1 MAIIVAGTS
10 LIMAEL
16 PLVWKIIDWFD
27 DWALR
32 LATLASLFLT
42 SILMLSAE
50 TRRHNKY
57 PFAMLLLWA
66 VYQVQ
71 PKVTEYAL
79 THLSISSSTCCTS
92 TSAHEQQLVSFW
104 APFLLLHLA
113 GPDNIAAF
121 ALEDG
126 KLSWRKVGKALW
138 NIAQGLYVMFKYIY
152 LCNSGVLR
160 SAASIMLALGVA
172 RYLEK
177 VITQLRGNF
186 DNLWHS
192 GDDSK
197 QKTST
202 GESLGHVVISSS
214 RQHRYGEEEETT
226 LLLIYAHTQ
235 FLACGRRAMA
245 ESSVEKDSANYKIG
259 REIFSALD
267 AKEVCKVAGMEASLM
282 YDVLYTKATVVHTW
296 GGYLLRLV
304 SPVGTAAAFS
314 LFLVYPKDCEE
325 TVDIVITYLL
335 LATAFFLD
343 VVWLLSALVS
353 TWAHAFLNARANM
366 PLHHALLHTGWW
378 RKLRRIVVSMDDV
391 WWWLLGIGKDPNP
404 TSRRMWS
411 GRVGRYNLLA
421 ECTRRPSTMDHLF
434 TWLASNFRMEDIW
447 KEYQH
452 SRCISEL
459 EREAKEELFER
470 IQQRLSSGSGSYSMK
485 DITTLWGQE
494 AVKRRRKGDKLKGI
508 KLEMFGREFQ
518 EDVLLWHL
526 GTTIFFANSDQ
537 LDGNQQTTVRAIEAL
552 SEYLMFLVAVRPRML
567 PGLELR
573 KLFEVTFEAL
583 KDSWVEKK
591 CVPCCP
597 TSRKAKLAEVL
608 QKEMSGKNQVPAD
621 TNRLLIWVGNQL
633 ATELLKVKKDQMEE
647 LLELMLDVWV
657 DKMLYAA
664 IRCSKDSH
672 AKQLGRGGELTTIL
686 WIVAE
691 HAGTFVIG
699 DDPPQP
705 NDDDKPPSRHNGR
718 QKQKKICHQD
728 PVEPDD
734 EACSRK
740 KEPDVCPNISC
751 VQDYCCMD
759 DYYYC

>member
-1 MAIIVAGTS
+1 MNVSDQTTDTYIHTYMLICVCSLLITGACIAMSSSAGTS

-79 THLSISSSTCCTS
+79 THLSISSTCCTS

-214 RQHRYGEEEETT
+214 SRQHRHGKEEEETT

-245 ESSVEKDSANYKIG
+245 DSSVEKDSPNYKIG
-259 REIFSALD
+259 WEIFSALD

-314 LFLVYPKDCEE
+314 LFLVRG
-325 TVDIVITYLL
+325 
-335 LATAFFLD
+335 
-343 VVWLLSALVS
+343 
-353 TWAHAFLNARANM
+353 H
-366 PLHHALLHTGWW
+366 
-378 RKLRRIVVSMDDV
+378 LRS
-391 WWWLLGIGKDPNP
+391 
-404 TSRRMWS
+404 
-411 GRVGRYNLLA
+411 
-421 ECTRRPSTMDHLF
+421 
-434 TWLASNFRMEDIW
+434 
-447 KEYQH
+447 
-452 SRCISEL
+452 
-459 EREAKEELFER
+459 FE
-470 IQQRLSSGSGSYSMK
+470 G
-485 DITTLWGQE
+485 
-494 AVKRRRKGDKLKGI
+494 
-508 KLEMFGREFQ
+508 
-518 EDVLLWHL
+518 
-526 GTTIFFANSDQ
+526 
-537 LDGNQQTTVRAIEAL
+537 
-552 SEYLMFLVAVRPRML
+552 LM
-567 PGLELR
+567 G
-573 KLFEVTFEAL
+573 
-583 KDSWVEKK
+583 
-591 CVPCCP
+591 
-597 TSRKAKLAEVL
+597 
-608 QKEMSGKNQVPAD
+608 
-621 TNRLLIWVGNQL
+621 
-633 ATELLKVKKDQMEE
+633 
-647 LLELMLDVWV
+647 
-657 DKMLYAA
+657 
-664 IRCSKDSH
+664 
-672 AKQLGRGGELTTIL
+672 
-686 WIVAE
+686 
-691 HAGTFVIG
+691 
-699 DDPPQP
+699 
-705 NDDDKPPSRHNGR
+705 
-718 QKQKKICHQD
+718 
-728 PVEPDD
+728 
-734 EACSRK
+734 
-740 KEPDVCPNISC
+740 
-751 VQDYCCMD
+751 
-759 DYYYC
+759 